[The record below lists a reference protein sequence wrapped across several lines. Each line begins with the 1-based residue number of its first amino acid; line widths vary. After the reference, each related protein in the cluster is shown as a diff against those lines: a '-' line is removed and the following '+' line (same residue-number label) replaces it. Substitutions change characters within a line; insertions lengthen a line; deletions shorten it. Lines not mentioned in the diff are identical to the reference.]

1 MDNHTQILIAEK
13 LYDIAAKV
21 QDIADL
27 LNPGNEVENAPSPQ
41 PTSIFN
47 LNINLN
53 NNNDEDDDDYW
64 DDDDLDE
71 EDFDDY
77 DDEDEAPVSVFA
89 RTPVFSVFSARS

>member
-53 NNNDEDDDDYW
+53 NDEDDDDDYW

-71 EDFDDY
+71 
-77 DDEDEAPVSVFA
+77 EDEAPVSVFA

>member
-53 NNNDEDDDDYW
+53 NDEDDDD
-64 DDDDLDE
+64 
-71 EDFDDY
+71 
-77 DDEDEAPVSVFA
+77 DEAPVSVFA

>member
-53 NNNDEDDDDYW
+53 NNDEGDDFDDDDDYW
-64 DDDDLDE
+64 DDDD
-71 EDFDDY
+71 FDDY
-77 DDEDEAPVSVFA
+77 TDEDEAPVSVFA

>member
-53 NNNDEDDDDYW
+53 NDE

-71 EDFDDY
+71 
-77 DDEDEAPVSVFA
+77 EDEAPVSVFA

>member
-1 MDNHTQILIAEK
+1 MDNHTQSLIAEK
-13 LYDIAAKV
+13 LYNIAANV

-53 NNNDEDDDDYW
+53 NNDEDDDDDYW
-64 DDDDLDE
+64 DDDLDE